1 MKTILA
7 TTATAL
13 VLSAGVFSPAVANE
27 AAIKARQSL
36 MQLYAFNLGQ
46 LGAMAKGTMEY
57 DSGAAQAAADN
68 LLAAASMNQ
77 MAMWPE
83 GSDNVA
89 MAGKTAALPEI
100 WTTFP
105 KITESS
111 QALVA
116 AAESMA
122 SVAGNDLD
130 SLRGAMGEIGKSC
143 GGCHK
148 SFRASND

>member
-1 MKTILA
+1 MKAILA
-7 TTATAL
+7 TTATAI
-13 VLSAGVFSPAVANE
+13 VLTAGVFTPATANE

-57 DSGAAQAAADN
+57 NAESAQAAADN

-83 GSDNVA
+83 GTDNVA
-89 MAGKTAALPEI
+89 MPGKTAALPEI

-105 KITESS
+105 KIAENG

-116 AAESMA
+116 AAETMA
-122 SVAGNDLD
+122 GVAGQDLAA
-130 SLRGAMGEIGKSC
+130 LQGAMGDIGKSC

-148 SFRASND
+148 AYRASDD

>member
-1 MKTILA
+1 MKIILA

-13 VLSAGVFSPAVANE
+13 VLSAGLFSPAVANE

-57 DSGAAQAAADN
+57 NAESAQAAADN

-83 GSDNVA
+83 GTDNAA
-89 MAGKTAALPEI
+89 MPGKTAALPEI
-100 WTTFP
+100 WSTYP
-105 KITESS
+105 KIAENG

-116 AAESMA
+116 AAENMA

-130 SLRGAMGEIGKSC
+130 SLRGAMGDVGKSC

-148 SFRASND
+148 SFRASDD